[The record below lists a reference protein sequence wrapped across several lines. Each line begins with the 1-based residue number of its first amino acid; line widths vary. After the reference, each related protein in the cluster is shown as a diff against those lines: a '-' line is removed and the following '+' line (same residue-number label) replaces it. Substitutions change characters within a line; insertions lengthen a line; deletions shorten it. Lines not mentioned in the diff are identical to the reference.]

1 MSSPALTGLF
11 VPGWGAPA
19 RLYTP
24 GLPEE
29 WHALE
34 LPSFRKTRGELPA
47 YRAWLGEEISGRG
60 PVALAGHSMG
70 AALALLAA
78 VDRPDLVERLIL
90 LSPAGLPLTKP
101 IPSSLFTWVRQ
112 VATGRFPL
120 AQVGRSIVRVGF
132 APRSALRLGRVVH
145 QLDLR
150 PELEQFR
157 ANAVAST
164 VVGLH
169 DRHDDPG
176 LALPRARRADRCGV
190 RGGRRARR
198 AHLAGHAPGSA
209 QGRALTL
216 TIRSPSRRRR

>member
-1 MSSPALTGLF
+1 VSNSSVTERSLF
-11 VPGWGAPA
+11 IPGWGAPA
-19 RLYTP
+19 RLYSA

-34 LPSFRKTRGELPA
+34 LPSFRKTRGELPV
-47 YRAWLGEEISGRG
+47 YRSWLAEQISGRG

-120 AQVGRSIVRVGF
+120 GQVGRSVVRVGF
-132 APRSALRLGRVVH
+132 APRSALRLGRFVH

-150 PELEQFR
+150 PELQEFR
-157 ANAVAST
+157 GNGVAST
-164 VVGLH
+164 VVGCSTDTMTPSSLC
-169 DRHDDPG
+169 RE
-176 LALPRARRADRCGV
+176 LAALIGAEYGEVDAPDGHIWPVSHPDLLRA
-190 RGGRRARR
+190 
-198 AHLAGHAPGSA
+198 
-209 QGRALTL
+209 AL
-216 TIRSPSRRRR
+216 SR

>member
-1 MSSPALTGLF
+1 MTEQSLF
-11 VPGWGAPA
+11 IPGWGAPA

-24 GLPEE
+24 GLPEA

-120 AQVGRSIVRVGF
+120 GAGGTVDRPCRVRAQERAATRPRRSPAR
-132 APRSALRLGRVVH
+132 PSA
-145 QLDLR
+145 
-150 PELEQFR
+150 
-157 ANAVAST
+157 
-164 VVGLH
+164 
-169 DRHDDPG
+169 
-176 LALPRARRADRCGV
+176 RARAVSGE
-190 RGGRRARR
+190 
-198 AHLAGHAPGSA
+198 
-209 QGRALTL
+209 
-216 TIRSPSRRRR
+216 

>member
-1 MSSPALTGLF
+1 MTERALF
-11 VPGWGAPA
+11 IPGWGAPA
-19 RLYTP
+19 RLYAS

-29 WHALE
+29 WRALE

-47 YRAWLGEEISGRG
+47 YRAWLAEEVSGRG

-120 AQVGRSIVRVGF
+120 GQVGRSVVRVGF
-132 APRSALRLGRVVH
+132 APRSALRLGRFVH

-150 PELEQFR
+150 PELEEFR
-157 ANAVAST
+157 GNGVAST
-164 VVGLH
+164 VVGCTTDTMTPTSLC
-169 DRHDDPG
+169 RE
-176 LALPRARRADRCGV
+176 LAALIGAEYGEVDAPDGHIWPVTQPDLLRA
-190 RGGRRARR
+190 
-198 AHLAGHAPGSA
+198 
-209 QGRALTL
+209 AL
-216 TIRSPSRRRR
+216 SR